1 MYHFFAEHENIHD
14 SYIDIVGSDVNHIK
28 NVLRFKEGDKLLIS
42 SGDNVDYECSIASM
56 SDEYIRADILSKDEQ
71 GKELP
76 SRIILF
82 QGLPKA
88 DKMELIIQKAV
99 ELGAYSVV
107 PVAMKRSVVKLDA
120 KKAKAKVERWNG
132 IALSAAKQ
140 SKRSIQPEVT
150 EVMTFKQ
157 ALEYAG
163 KLDKLLLPYECAEG
177 MEKTRK
183 VIEEIGHEVVE
194 IRQKKDLEGIDGII
208 LPGGESTVQGQLL
221 RKLDMLD
228 TIKSA
233 IADGLPTLAT
243 CAGLILL
250 AGHIDNDNSIHIGT
264 LPVTVKRNAYGRQ
277 LGSFVRTAAM
287 KGFDEFPMTFIRA
300 PYISSVSDNVDVLA
314 AVDDRIVAVQY
325 NNQIGLAFHPELS
338 GDTRIH
344 EYFISL
350 CEK

>member
-1 MYHFFAEHENIHD
+1 MKIGVLAVQGAFIEHE
-14 SYIDIVGSDVNHIK
+14 HI
-28 NVLRFKEGDKLLIS
+28 I
-42 SGDNVDYECSIASM
+42 
-56 SDEYIRADILSKDEQ
+56 
-71 GKELP
+71 
-76 SRIILF
+76 
-82 QGLPKA
+82 
-88 DKMELIIQKAV
+88 
-99 ELGAYSVV
+99 
-107 PVAMKRSVVKLDA
+107 
-120 KKAKAKVERWNG
+120 
-132 IALSAAKQ
+132 
-140 SKRSIQPEVT
+140 
-150 EVMTFKQ
+150 
-157 ALEYAG
+157 
-163 KLDKLLLPYECAEG
+163 
-177 MEKTRK
+177 EK
-183 VIEEIGHEVVE
+183 IGHEIVE

-300 PYISSVSDNVDVLA
+300 PYISSVKDNVDVLA

-350 CEK
+350 CENYFLQGHNAK